1 MARHATDAHGD
12 EDEDGG
18 GEQIES
24 RGYGLPAVAA
34 TDVIRRRLL
43 VRGRVQGVWF
53 RDSCQQQALR
63 WRVNGWARNMDDG
76 RVEVVL
82 EGDAGG
88 VAEIERWC
96 HAGPARAVVTDVLAF
111 TEQPEGLTAFRVR

>member
-1 MARHATDAHGD
+1 MTRDATNAHGD
-12 EDEDGG
+12 EREDDSR
-18 GEQIES
+18 EQIEG

-34 TDVIRRRLL
+34 TDVVRRRLL

-63 WRVNGWARNMDDG
+63 WRVSGWARNMDEG

-82 EGDAGG
+82 EGDAVA
-88 VAEIERWC
+88 VAEVERWC
-96 HAGPARAVVTDVLAF
+96 HGGPARAIVTDVLAF
-111 TEQPEGLTAFRVR
+111 TEQPDGLVDFRIR